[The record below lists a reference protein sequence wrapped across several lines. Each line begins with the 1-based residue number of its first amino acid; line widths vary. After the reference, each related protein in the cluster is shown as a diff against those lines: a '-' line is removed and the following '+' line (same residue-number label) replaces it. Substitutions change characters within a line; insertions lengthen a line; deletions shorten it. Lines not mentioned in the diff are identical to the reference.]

1 MIGAERAGAEALLWT
16 IKPTKAIAEPQG
28 TTEPDPEL
36 PIISTDEDLDAFLW
50 NYFAVRLPNTKC
62 CANHST
68 PWMAFHDAYFAR
80 SPVSIWKAS
89 RGFGGKTF
97 TLGLLAMVEALTL
110 RADVNLLGGSGVQ
123 SKRVLEHISALWEL
137 PTAPRWALVSA
148 AGSQVQTLKWR
159 NRITALMASSKSV
172 RGPHPQRL
180 RLDEADETKI
190 SLIKDALGQPMSK
203 GWVQAQVVLSSTHQY
218 ADGPMTWAI
227 KEAGLKGWPVF
238 EWCFK
243 ETLEPFGWLT
253 QAEVLRKK
261 QIMTADHWATEVE
274 MQEPSSEGRAI
285 DTAMVEAAFME
296 DLRLEPQ
303 ALEGEAYA
311 TGGDWAKKKNWTYI
325 TTLAKQRRPMKV
337 VMVKRSQKEPWP
349 RMVEYYDVQVK
360 AYPGTACHDNTGI
373 GGVIHDLLHVDAE
386 PFNMIGRDRADLLT
400 EYIAA
405 LEKGEI
411 IWPRNDP
418 DPHLH
423 AALQMA
429 YSEHKYA
436 TRDDVYKGSKD
447 GTGKHHLP
455 DSISS
460 AALAHRAAKQA
471 VAASSSTE
479 PDPKETPHLN
489 KGVRRGRLSGYMMGR
504 ANQTDADDEEP
515 SE

>member
-1 MIGAERAGAEALLWT
+1 MQIAERQGAEQLLWT
-16 IKPTKAIAEPQG
+16 IKPSRTESEQG
-28 TTEPDPEL
+28 DQPEPDL
-36 PIISTDEDLDAFLW
+36 PVLATDDDLDKFLW
-50 NYFAVRLPNTKC
+50 DYFSVKLPNTQC

-68 PWMAFHDAYFAR
+68 PWRAFHDAYFAR
-80 SPVSIWKAS
+80 FPVIIWKAS

-97 TLGLLAMVEALTL
+97 SLGLLSMVEGLTL
-110 RADVNLLGGSGVQ
+110 RADVNILGGSGVQ
-123 SKRVLEHISALWEL
+123 SRRVLEHISKLWEL
-137 PTAPRWALVSA
+137 PTAPKWALSSA
-148 AGSQVQTLKWR
+148 AGSQVQTLKWH

-218 ADGPMTWAI
+218 ADGPMTWCL
-227 KEAGLKGWPVF
+227 KEAGEKGWPVH
-238 EWCFK
+238 EWCLQ
-243 ETLEPFGWLT
+243 ETLEPHGWLT
-253 QAEVLRKK
+253 AAEVARKRV
-261 QIMTADHWATEVE
+261 IMTADHWKTEVE
-274 MQEPSSEGRAI
+274 MQEPSAEGRAI
-285 DTAMVEAAFME
+285 DTRKVEEAFSA
-296 DLRLEPQ
+296 DVQLEPVAQ
-303 ALEGEAYA
+303 ETESYA
-311 TGGDWAKKKNWTYI
+311 TGGDWAKKVNWTFI
-325 TTLAKQRRPMKV
+325 TTLARKRRPMQV

-349 RMVEYYDVQVK
+349 RMIGYYDVQVK

-373 GGVIHDLLHVDAE
+373 GGVIHDHLHVAAE
-386 PFNMIGRDRADLLT
+386 PFNMVGRDRADLLT

-405 LEKGEI
+405 LENGEV

-418 DPHLH
+418 DPDRH

-460 AALAHRAAKQA
+460 AALAYRAAKA
-471 VAASSSTE
+471 VVAASSTPE
-479 PDPKETPHLN
+479 PDTKDTPHLSR
-489 KGVRRGRLSGYMMGR
+489 GIRRGRLSGYIMGQGTR
-504 ANQTDADDEEP
+504 TDDDDEQEP
-515 SE
+515 EE